1 MHVPTN
7 ETAANEHSDLREFF
21 SLLKRHA
28 VLIAVVTVVTGGATY
43 AVTSR
48 QAKQYE
54 SASTL
59 LYSAGSSSEDPTR
72 AITTL
77 AGVGTS
83 SAVLT
88 PVASRYGMTLSELQG
103 ALVISADPNADL
115 ITVSVNLGSPAKAT
129 KIANEVSSAMISY
142 SATGEKA
149 SIQTQINTLSHELQV
164 FAGRTDASS
173 LAAASELRLELAQA
187 RASLAVSA
195 PSLAVL
201 SPAIIPVAP
210 VAPHPTR
217 DGAIGILA
225 GLVLGV
231 MLGAFRDRLD
241 RRIRDIEQLEAIY
254 RAPTLGVV
262 PFTKSRRRSSRSS
275 ALADFSGSGPLAD
288 AYRTIRTNLTL
299 LSLNDEEGESKV
311 IVITSATAEE
321 GKSTVTANL
330 AHALSVTGRRVL
342 AVSADLHN
350 PTLHE
355 YFTSPLDKKEPRP
368 SDKQILRAPP
378 TVANRVGS
386 SRLSKLASS
395 SRGPVGLV
403 QVLADEVDLADAVR
417 VIALPE
423 LEQARGGSLHVLAD
437 STRFFDPTVLLS
449 SGSMQKFLKQ
459 ASYDYDVVVLDTP
472 PVLANADAMLL
483 AQGSDVVVL
492 VARLDHLTKNQ
503 ARRAVQVMKST
514 HLFPTG
520 VIITGEIDEPIYGY
534 GYRLEYEG
542 DAALNGADGRTHT
555 SA

>member
-7 ETAANEHSDLREFF
+7 ETAVYEHSDLREFF

-28 VLIAVVTVVTGGATY
+28 VLIAVVTIVTGAATY

-48 QAKQYE
+48 QAKQYT
-54 SASTL
+54 SGSTL
-59 LYSAGSSSEDPTR
+59 LYSAASSSEDPTR
-72 AITTL
+72 AIDTL
-77 AGVGTS
+77 AGVGSS
-83 SAVLT
+83 SAVLA
-88 PVASRYGMTLSELQG
+88 PVASRYGLTLSELQG
-103 ALVISADPNADL
+103 ALTVTADSSADL
-115 ITVSVNLGSPAKAT
+115 VSISVNLGSPVKAA
-129 KIANEVSSAMISY
+129 KIANYVASALISY
-142 SATGEKA
+142 SATGQKRSLQA
-149 SIQTQINTLSHELQV
+149 QINTLEHELQA
-164 FAGRTDASS
+164 FAGRIDPSS
-173 LAAASELRLELAQA
+173 LAAASDLRLQLAQA
-187 RASLAVSA
+187 RAALAVAA
-195 PSLAVL
+195 PSLSVL
-201 SPAIIPVAP
+201 SPALTPTSPIS
-210 VAPHPTR
+210 PHPKR
-217 DGAIGILA
+217 DAAIGILA

-241 RRIRDIEQLEAIY
+241 RRIRGIEQVEAIY

-262 PFTKSRRRSSRSS
+262 PFTKGRRRSRAN

-299 LSLNDEEGESKV
+299 LSLSDDENQSTV
-311 IVITSATAEE
+311 VVVTSATAEE

-355 YFTSPLDKKEPRP
+355 YFVTPSDKKESRV
-368 SDKQILRAPP
+368 SERQILRAPP
-378 TVANRVGS
+378 TVAGRVGT
-386 SRLSKLASS
+386 SRLAKLSS
-395 SRGPVGLV
+395 ARGPVGLV
-403 QVLADEVDLADAVR
+403 QVLADEVELSEAVR
-417 VIALPE
+417 VIPLPE

-437 STRFFDPTVLLS
+437 ATRFFDPTALLS

-459 ASYDYDVVVLDTP
+459 ASYDYDVIVLDTP

-483 AQGSDVVVL
+483 AQGANVVVL

-514 HLFPTG
+514 NLLPTG
-520 VIITGEIDEPIYGY
+520 VIVTGEIDEPVYGY

-542 DAALNGADGRTHT
+542 ESALNGADDRAQT